1 MKNLIKKILKEDF
14 NPEDFEW
21 VREIDP
27 LNTFKEWV
35 ESTSLIKKNNPS
47 GKTDRQWLNYIERTK
62 NWVEDFTDE
71 THQLLEYV
79 ENLNSSTGLEHTKAM
94 LGAIHDYIGTEDG
107 NSEGYYVGTYR
118 EGERYLWM
126 FLKYFS
132 PYGEKYNLTLKE
144 LLDISH
150 KYFESRVDT
159 DIEKSE
165 SLKEYNELE
174 KRSTTEITISL
185 LNEAADHF
193 AKGLRLIESA
203 TQFAYDSNNEDLIRD
218 LEELRMSIQSGS
230 DKMWDENPDSMNIV
244 NNINDIIRKY
254 S

>member
-14 NPEDFEW
+14 NSEDFDW
-21 VREIDP
+21 IREIDP
-27 LNTFKEWV
+27 MDTFKEWI
-35 ESTSLIKKNNPS
+35 ESTSLVRKD
-47 GKTDRQWLNYIERTK
+47 GVGAKTDRQWLNYIERTK
-62 NWVEDFTDE
+62 NWIEDFTDE

-79 ENLNSSTGLEHTKAM
+79 ENLNSSTGLEHTEDI
-94 LGAIHDYIGTEDG
+94 LGVIQDYIGTEDG

-132 PYGEKYNLTLKE
+132 SYGKKYNLTLKE

-150 KYFESRVDT
+150 KYFESRVDS

-165 SLKEYNELE
+165 SLIEYNELE

-193 AKGLRLIESA
+193 AQGLRLIESA

-230 DKMWDENPDSMNIV
+230 DKMWDENPNSMNIV